1 MTPIRRETFEPED
14 LASLGSIFDQ
24 AWASVAASFEHA
36 DEDTRAAARA
46 RLARILLQLAAR
58 QVGPDSLK
66 QVAVRAFLEIPT
78 SFAPAGDASTDAHM
92 AVSTTSRKC

>member
-1 MTPIRRETFEPED
+1 MTPIRTETFEPED

-36 DEDTRAAARA
+36 DEETRAAARA

-58 QVGPDSLK
+58 QVGPESLK
-66 QVAVRAFLEIPT
+66 QVAIRAFLEVPT
-78 SFAPAGDASTDAHM
+78 SFAPAGDAAGAT
-92 AVSTTSRKC
+92 VSTAE

>member
-1 MTPIRRETFEPED
+1 MTPIRMETFEPED

-24 AWASVAASFEHA
+24 AWASVAAGYEHA

-58 QVGPDSLK
+58 RVAPESLR
-66 QVAVRAFLEIPT
+66 QVAVRAFLQIPA
-78 SFAPAGDASTDAHM
+78 SFAPADDASTDAHM
-92 AVSTTSRKC
+92 AVSATE

>member
-1 MTPIRRETFEPED
+1 MSPIRTETFEPED

-24 AWASVAASFEHA
+24 AWASVAASYEHT

-58 QVGPDSLK
+58 QVGTESLK
-66 QVAVRAFLEIPT
+66 QVAVRAFLQIPA
-78 SFAPAGDASTDAHM
+78 SFAPASDASTDAPL
-92 AVSTTSRKC
+92 AVSTTK